1 MPKFK
6 PKLPHGGKKGSKY
19 AQGDGGTIGMQSLK
33 NLTMPLVTN
42 YAML

>member
-6 PKLPHGGKKGSKY
+6 PKLPYGGKKGSKY
-19 AQGDGGTIGMQSLK
+19 AQGVGGTIGMQSFK
-33 NLTMPLVTN
+33 NLTMFLLTN